1 MPSFRA
7 LRSNNWWAQHCAT
20 KLRYSRVTVVQASE
34 WGCEGSVVLL
44 DDAAEGEDGGCD
56 PNAEWVADVQ
66 HDFMSLIMLPKVC
79 EHLLNFLSSLHDA
92 AA

>member
-1 MPSFRA
+1 M
-7 LRSNNWWAQHCAT
+7 
-20 KLRYSRVTVVQASE
+20 
-34 WGCEGSVVLL
+34 LL

>member
-1 MPSFRA
+1 M
-7 LRSNNWWAQHCAT
+7 
-20 KLRYSRVTVVQASE
+20 QASE

-44 DDAAEGEDGGCD
+44 DDAAEGEDGGRD
-56 PNAEWVADVQ
+56 LDTEWVADVQ

-79 EHLLNFLSSLHDA
+79 ENLLHFLSSVHDDA